1 MAFST
6 TLFTIALLTAF
17 FATAFLTTAFL
28 TAFFTTA
35 FLTAFFATALLT
47 AFFAT
52 AFLATA
58 LFNVGILL
66 NLIVSK
72 YRFALEPVT
81 FSMCFDDFLYQSFCN
96 CVRSTPHL
104 Y

>member
-6 TLFTIALLTAF
+6 TLFRIALLTALL
-17 FATAFLTTAFL
+17 TIAFLATFL
-28 TAFFTTA
+28 LIAFFTTA

-81 FSMCFDDFLYQSFCN
+81 FSMCFDDFLYQSRQERLSGVN
-96 CVRSTPHL
+96 ND
-104 Y
+104 